1 MSSNHFSP
9 NTLANKM
16 SCKWK
21 CPNSLLIHLPS
32 TFLCHP
38 PRPSITLS
46 IMHSSLPFSIL
57 LLKWMSYC
65 STHVT
70 PSHPSVSPPSSLTLR
85 PLHPSFRPPCSLP
98 SCRDCQWNITV
109 TPWCIHPFGRAHT
122 LLLVFLRTELTPPLP
137 SVLLVRYW
145 GFGVS
150 SQGGWGAN

>member
-1 MSSNHFSP
+1 
-9 NTLANKM
+9 M

-21 CPNSLLIHLPS
+21 CPNSLLIHFSS

-38 PRPSITLS
+38 PHPSITLS
-46 IMHSSLPFSIL
+46 IMHSSLPFPIL

-85 PLHPSFRPPCSLP
+85 PPSPFLPPYILAAFLP
-98 SCRDCQWNITV
+98 RTSMEHHCHAA
-109 TPWCIHPFGRAHT
+109 PWCIHPFGRAHT
-122 LLLVFLRTELTPPLP
+122 PLLVFLRTELTLLLP

-150 SQGGWGAN
+150 SQGGRGAN